1 MSTPIYDDVAA
12 KPVTTDE
19 QGGPTNAP
27 QPKVLAATA
36 GAGVGAAISTI
47 AIYLIETLGR
57 IDLPD
62 VVEGAIGVLL
72 AAGVG
77 FLAGYIKRPSGIN

>member
-1 MSTPIYDDVAA
+1 MSTPIYDSEI
-12 KPVTTDE
+12 KRVTTDE
-19 QGGPTNAP
+19 HGGPTNPP

-36 GAGVGAAISTI
+36 GAGVGAAVSTI
-47 AIYLIETLGR
+47 SIYLIETLGR

-62 VVEGAIGVLL
+62 VVEGAIGALL
-72 AAGVG
+72 AAGAA